1 MQGQTVSKNIRRTGI
16 PASKKG
22 VPNPEYAK
30 SVIGPTAQ
38 RLEKAEGFYAIGNE
52 TRGAPIHTMR
62 DNPLERLFAKRLLSG
77 TEYSALQ
84 KYHHHWHCAGLEAS
98 LGSVDLNRI
107 FSSDPGSMSGMAKSE
122 AQAHHRRQWR
132 EAREIIGHKTGI
144 VVDNVV
150 CAGNSLEV
158 AGHSIGYNSPFRAR
172 EAAMK
177 HVQRAG
183 DMLERHW
190 GLR

>member
-1 MQGQTVSKNIRRTGI
+1 MTKNIRRTGT
-16 PASKKG
+16 PATIKG
-22 VPNPEYAK
+22 KPNPEYAK
-30 SVIGPTAQ
+30 AAYGPTKE
-38 RLEKAEGFYAIGNE
+38 RLEKADGFYVIGND
-52 TRGAPIHTMR
+52 THGAPIHTMR
-62 DNPLERLFAKRLLSG
+62 DNSLERLFARRLLSG

-144 VVDNVV
+144 VVDNVI
-150 CAGNSLEV
+150 CAGTSLEV
-158 AGHSIGYNSPFRAR
+158 AGYGIGYGSPYRAR

-177 HVQRAG
+177 HIQRAG